1 VDCSG
6 DDFAQ
11 AVKPGF
17 YAREEDFAPFAGV
30 WKCILP
36 DACPGG
42 AVETCADG
50 RQGLACATCPAGTYG
65 SPGEQCQPC
74 SGDKRVLVWLLW
86 IAAITAV
93 IVAYYSMNSPLSSK
107 ATTLLTTSCAFGLT
121 VTTVQSLGI
130 FSLLNLPWPKNF
142 LVVLKAMSIFMLDP
156 DVLALECAYD
166 SAAAPPRYSTSVMF
180 FFIIEAIIMA
190 CSFVS
195 RFILPAKWQWTTP
208 KTLNVMGQFLQV
220 CFTSMVCMALVP
232 MMCYSHPN
240 GEKSLLKF
248 SHVVCGSADHHLLL
262 TFSVPLVALAFAF
275 FAGAVFV
282 AVAAPGMA
290 RRGNANFMQASR
302 FLLFRFRPDCW
313 WWGLVLMI
321 RAVLMS
327 LAPVVATDDSRVQML
342 LIIATLSIAMALQ
355 IYFWPWKVP
364 LLNMLD
370 AVISVCL
377 MLVMM
382 IVSSFIKNTVDDDLN
397 GSSKAAFTTLLLVV
411 VGGLYSSLVVLAV
424 MAVIALWARGPL
436 GSPHDSFNLRQAPDT
451 ELLSILF
458 HDTADKIAKLPAK
471 NIEKVFST
479 LPIYDINLVER
490 LITLVEQ
497 AGAMPGSG
505 RISWSTRSSSIRQ
518 SISEAEG
525 ALPVMLG
532 SQPQQEFGKTTSI
545 QSAVSTVS
553 AASDAEA
560 EPPKELMT
568 DV

>member
-1 VDCSG
+1 
-6 DDFAQ
+6 
-11 AVKPGF
+11 
-17 YAREEDFAPFAGV
+17 
-30 WKCILP
+30 
-36 DACPGG
+36 
-42 AVETCADG
+42 
-50 RQGLACATCPAGTYG
+50 
-65 SPGEQCQPC
+65 
-74 SGDKRVLVWLLW
+74 
-86 IAAITAV
+86 
-93 IVAYYSMNSPLSSK
+93 M
-107 ATTLLTTSCAFGLT
+107 
-121 VTTVQSLGI
+121 
-130 FSLLNLPWPKNF
+130 
-142 LVVLKAMSIFMLDP
+142 
-156 DVLALECAYD
+156 
-166 SAAAPPRYSTSVMF
+166 
-180 FFIIEAIIMA
+180 
-190 CSFVS
+190 
-195 RFILPAKWQWTTP
+195 
-208 KTLNVMGQFLQV
+208 
-220 CFTSMVCMALVP
+220 
-232 MMCYSHPN
+232 
-240 GEKSLLKF
+240 
-248 SHVVCGSADHHLLL
+248 
-262 TFSVPLVALAFAF
+262 
-275 FAGAVFV
+275 
-282 AVAAPGMA
+282 
-290 RRGNANFMQASR
+290 
-302 FLLFRFRPDCW
+302 
-313 WWGLVLMI
+313 

-342 LIIATLSIAMALQ
+342 LIIATLSISMALQ

-382 IVSSFIKNTVDDDLN
+382 IVSSFIKNSVEDDLN

-411 VGGLYSSLVVLAV
+411 VGGLYSSLVVLAL
-424 MAVIALWARGPL
+424 MAVVALWTRGPL
-436 GSPHDSFNLRQAPDT
+436 GSPHDSFNLRPAPDT

-505 RISWSTRSSSIRQ
+505 RISWSKRSSSIRQ

-532 SQPQQEFGKTTSI
+532 SQPQQEFRKTTSI